1 MPPLVSRANS
11 YRQALSINHLSY
23 LVSPAMQKR
32 PALALIGAGEVR
44 ISVSAHRSIKRWRLL
59 LPLLCIIGTV
69 LGVAY
74 ILGPVLRPDSF
85 PELLDKVEAIVQGA
99 CFVVLPWIGL
109 GGWAFSMIIA
119 TKLCCDHIIE
129 VLQAVVATQSLS
141 SEEDK
146 SRWRAEVTEPSIA
159 LIKQI
164 ALLSYGW
171 GRGAVAF
178 VAFSSLMGLAYFA
191 RAVNLPHEAARDA
204 LNDVAPGTSR
214 MIDLAL
220 ASIWVSLPL
229 LLIVPLAQTS
239 SYCKKLMASLNQVR
253 LDHHFEGHEQ
263 VYWIE
268 QGLARLNDAQGL

>member
-1 MPPLVSRANS
+1 MVARRPDRAVRRVSQGGLVYWTLPIFPADLVRTLRPEPTTSSPTDVPPLVSRANS

-119 TKLCCDHIIE
+119 TKL
-129 VLQAVVATQSLS
+129 
-141 SEEDK
+141 
-146 SRWRAEVTEPSIA
+146 
-159 LIKQI
+159 
-164 ALLSYGW
+164 
-171 GRGAVAF
+171 
-178 VAFSSLMGLAYFA
+178 
-191 RAVNLPHEAARDA
+191 
-204 LNDVAPGTSR
+204 
-214 MIDLAL
+214 
-220 ASIWVSLPL
+220 
-229 LLIVPLAQTS
+229 
-239 SYCKKLMASLNQVR
+239 
-253 LDHHFEGHEQ
+253 
-263 VYWIE
+263 
-268 QGLARLNDAQGL
+268 